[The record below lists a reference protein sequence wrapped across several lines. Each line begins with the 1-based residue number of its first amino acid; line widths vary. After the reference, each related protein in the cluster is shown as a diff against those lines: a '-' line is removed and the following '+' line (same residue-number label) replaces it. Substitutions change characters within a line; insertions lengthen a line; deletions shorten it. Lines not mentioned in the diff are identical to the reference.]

1 MNRNELR
8 LRADM
13 GWRRGDNAAFLRRLE
28 MAKICPEFPVDR
40 AQEDGISL
48 RRREQEPS
56 LWRGLALMGLVAV
69 AGLVLSALA
78 GLPTPIE

>member
-1 MNRNELR
+1 MFATFVASVRGIDR
-8 LRADM
+8 PR
-13 GWRRGDNAAFLRRLE
+13 RRGE
-28 MAKICPEFPVDR
+28 P
-40 AQEDGISL
+40 
-48 RRREQEPS
+48 EPS